1 VASRAVEIQGTEALL
16 ARRNRPRLTAGG
28 LLRAA
33 IVVGLALWCA
43 FALPLLLQVGKGGD
57 AVSLAVAGRLVAE
70 GETGALY
77 AQDQDRLAV
86 GDPAW
91 TAEAAELGYEGRIYP
106 YLYPPL
112 IAWLA
117 APLAELGLMQA
128 KLVLLGLTCA
138 SLVSA
143 LIIAVRSWAP
153 DLLRSGGTLGLA
165 VAALLSWPLATQ
177 VMSINLQP
185 VVILAIVIA
194 VAAAQSGRSAL
205 AGVALAVAAAVK
217 LTPAILVLYWI
228 ATRRFA
234 CAAWFLGAGAV
245 LLAVALAVAG
255 AELHLEWLARMQEL
269 AGAIVP
275 TKQNRSLAGLLYGIA
290 YGLEGTEAGLPLQPL
305 PGWIKVASAALGV
318 AGAAWCLLDA
328 SKARRRPAA
337 DAAGQLALVLVATM
351 AAPLAWDHYFLIL
364 AVAGVVWFRLSGANL
379 TARWLMAV
387 LAVAVSQPV
396 AIAAAVAAPQ
406 EWQPWLTGFEAF
418 AALALI
424 ALLLTARRRYF
435 LAD

>member
-1 VASRAVEIQGTEALL
+1 ML
-16 ARRNRPRLTAGG
+16 ARSNRPRLTAGG

-57 AVSLAVAGRLVAE
+57 AVSLAIAGRLVAG
-70 GETGALY
+70 GETTALY
-77 AQDQDRLAV
+77 AQDEARLAV
-86 GDPAW
+86 GDSAW
-91 TAEAAELGYEGRIYP
+91 TVEADELGYAGRIYP

-117 APLAELGLMQA
+117 APLDMLGLMQA

-138 SLVSA
+138 SLAFA
-143 LIIAVRSWAP
+143 LLIAVRSWAP

-165 VAALLSWPLATQ
+165 VAVLLSWPLATH

-194 VAAAQSGRSAL
+194 VAAAQGGRSAL
-205 AGVALAVAAAVK
+205 AGVALAVAAAIK
-217 LTPAILVLYWI
+217 LTPAILILYWI

-234 CAAWFLGAGAV
+234 CVAWFLGASAA
-245 LLAVALAVAG
+245 LLALGVAVAG
-255 AELHLEWLARMQEL
+255 VDLHLEWLQRMQEL
-269 AGAIVP
+269 AGAIIP
-275 TKQNRSLAGLLYGIA
+275 TKQNRSLAGLFYGIA
-290 YGLEGTEAGLPLQPL
+290 YGLEGTEAGLPLHPL
-305 PGWIKVASAALGV
+305 PGWIKAASAVLAV
-318 AGAAWCLLDA
+318 AGAAWCLLDS

-337 DAAGQLALVLVATM
+337 DAAGQIALILVAMM

-364 AVAGVVWFRLSGANL
+364 AVAGVIWFRLSGANL
-379 TARWLMAV
+379 PPRALMILMAV
-387 LAVAVSQPV
+387 SVSQPV
-396 AIAAAVAAPQ
+396 AVAAAVAAP
-406 EWQPWLTGFEAF
+406 ESWQPWVTGFESF